1 MPRRTVHFLL
11 AGFSFLGWFSPSI
24 SAQSTIS
31 GQARDASGAVMSE
44 VSVEAASP
52 ALIERAR
59 TVITNGEG
67 RYAIV
72 DVRPG
77 TYTITFT
84 KPGFSPV
91 KEQIDVPANVTVP
104 VDAVMQVG
112 SVGQTVEVQA
122 QVATVDIENVAH
134 PEVLTRADMDSLP
147 SARNMQSIAS
157 YVPGIHLNQPDVGG
171 SQQIEQTYIS
181 THGNPAGRDIYLLD
195 GMRVNTMQNDGLI
208 QIYIDNGMIQES
220 TYQTSNVTAEVG
232 GGGVY
237 TNLIPKDG
245 GNEFHGQLF
254 LGYVPSQFVGN
265 NVTTALKARGL
276 TGQSAVN
283 RLEDFNGSLGGPI
296 IKDKLWFLVGGRKQ
310 LSFVQSAGS
319 FYPDGS
325 PGIEKSYIWTGDL
338 RLTYQI
344 NAKNKISAMWIRDW
358 KTKENDVVTGAAGYS
373 DVNPAISSLE
383 RMPKMYY
390 IFQTRWTST
399 LTPRLI
405 VQSGL
410 SFTKLDYNIL
420 YHAGVAKTPFTPEWY
435 ANATELDIT
444 RLTRSIAGSVNTY
457 AKYERWV
464 YAASG
469 AYVTGSHQ
477 IKFGLT
483 DDWGPNYLNNVANG
497 DAYYQYSNGVPLQI
511 VAYNTPTYQKFRVK
525 SDLGIYGVDTWHVKR
540 LAITAGLR
548 WEYLNNYIEHQTA
561 PAGRF
566 VGARDFPQVD
576 CSTVKGLSCFKNW
589 SPRIGLVYDLFGNH
603 KTAIKAGVGKYN
615 TPVVT
620 SNLNAF
626 NPMYTASQTIPWL
639 NRPTTACEA
648 PAPGTAPGCIPAG
661 SGFGTGDVGPNPNP
675 RFGLLNNITQ
685 DPNFKREYQ
694 WQYSAGLQQEISRG
708 VTLNFNWY
716 RTSDYEQPLVVN
728 YAVPFSAWTPFQIA
742 NPLDGSPLTVYNLQP
757 AYFGLTPVL
766 YQTNAPRSLRHDT
779 YTGFETSILARLPHG
794 AFVVGGWTI
803 EKQTDTACD
812 INTNSTGTAL
822 NDPNS
827 LRFCDWSGSLQQA
840 LGTISGVPFRSEFKL
855 QANVPI
861 KWGFEFNASLYSDPV
876 YSTNFATP
884 IASSTT
890 GPPLPLTAFSGQNQ
904 GFKTV
909 NWPISPS
916 TTYPLD
922 CNCPSPGAPVDPG
935 LRQGSETI
943 QLIAPGSRLTPQL
956 TQFDIGA
963 RRVFRIHEKY
973 TIIPEMQLFNVIN
986 ASTAL
991 VETQSLGTTV
1001 KPFISGGPGGTPS
1014 VILNPRMLRLN
1025 LQFKF

>member
-1 MPRRTVHFLL
+1 
-11 AGFSFLGWFSPSI
+11 
-24 SAQSTIS
+24 
-31 GQARDASGAVMSE
+31 
-44 VSVEAASP
+44 
-52 ALIERAR
+52 
-59 TVITNGEG
+59 
-67 RYAIV
+67 V
-72 DVRPG
+72 DIRPG
-77 TYTITFT
+77 TYTVTFT
-84 KPGFSPV
+84 KPGFSLV
-91 KEQIDVPANVTVP
+91 KEQIEVPANVTVP
-104 VDAVMQVG
+104 VDATMLVG

-147 SARNMQSIAS
+147 TARNMQSIGS

-171 SQQIEQTYIS
+171 SQQIEQTYMS

-208 QIYIDNGMIQES
+208 QIYVDNGLIQES
-220 TYQTSNVTAEVG
+220 TYQTSNATAEVG

-254 LGYVPSQFVGN
+254 LGYVPSQFVGT
-265 NVTTALKARGL
+265 NVTSALTARGL

-283 RLEDFNGSLGGPI
+283 RIEDFNGSLGGPI

-325 PGIEKSYIWTGDL
+325 PGIEKSYIYTGDI

-344 NAKNKISAMWIRDW
+344 NAKNKVSAMWIRDW
-358 KTKENDVVTGAAGYS
+358 KTKENDVVTGAGGYS

-390 IFQTRWTST
+390 IFQTRWTGT

-405 VQSGL
+405 LQSGL

-420 YHAGVAKTPFTPEWY
+420 YHAGVAKTPFTADWY
-435 ANATELDIT
+435 ANATELDLT

-483 DDWGPNYLNNVANG
+483 DDWGINYLNNIANG

-511 VAYNTPTYQKFRVK
+511 IAYNTPTYQKFRVK
-525 SDLGIYGVDTWHVKR
+525 SDLAIYGVDTWHFKR

-548 WEYLNNYIEHQTA
+548 WEYLNNYIEKQTA

-576 CSTVKGLSCFKNW
+576 CGAVQGLSCFKNW
-589 SPRIGLVYDLFGNH
+589 SPRIGLVYDVFGNH

-626 NPMYTASQTIPWL
+626 NPMYTATQAISWL
-639 NRPTTACEA
+639 NRPTTACET
-648 PAPGTAPGCIPAG
+648 PSPGINPGCIPSG
-661 SGFGTGDVGPNPNP
+661 SGFGDGDVGPNPNP

-685 DPNFKREYQ
+685 DPHFKREYQ
-694 WQYSAGLQQEISRG
+694 WQYNVGIQQEVMRG
-708 VTLNFNWY
+708 VTLNFNWN
-716 RTSDYEQPLVVN
+716 RTSDYEQPLVIN
-728 YAVPFSAWTPFQIA
+728 YAVPSSAWTPTQIA
-742 NPLDGSPLTVYNLQP
+742 NPLDGTPITVYNLQP

-766 YQTNAPRSLRHDT
+766 YQTNAPQSLRHNT
-779 YTGFETSILARLPHG
+779 YTGFETSSTARLPHG
-794 AFVVGGWTI
+794 AFIFAGWTI

-827 LRFCDWSGSLQQA
+827 LRFCDWSGGLQQA
-840 LGTISGVPFRSEFKL
+840 LGKISGVPFRSEFKL
-855 QANVPI
+855 QTNVPI
-861 KWGFEFNASLYSDPV
+861 KWGFEVNASIYSDPV
-876 YSTNFATP
+876 FSGNFATP

-890 GPPLPLTAFSGQNQ
+890 GPPLPLTAYAGQNQ

-909 NWPISPS
+909 NWTISP
-916 TTYPLD
+916 TTKYPAD
-922 CNCPSPGAPVDPG
+922 CNCPNPGGLVDPD
-935 LRQGSETI
+935 LKQGSETI

-963 RRVFRIHEKY
+963 RRIFRIHEKY

-986 ASTAL
+986 ASTVL
-991 VETQSLGTTV
+991 TETQTLGGTV
-1001 KPFISGGPGGTPS
+1001 KPFVAGGPGGTPS

>member
-1 MPRRTVHFLL
+1 MPRRTAPVFF
-11 AGFSFLGWFSPSI
+11 AGFSLLALLSSTA

-31 GQARDASGAVMSE
+31 GQARDSSGAVMAE
-44 VSVEAASP
+44 VTVEAASP
-52 ALIERAR
+52 ALIERSR
-59 TVITNGEG
+59 TVITNSEG

-72 DVRPG
+72 DIRPG
-77 TYTITFT
+77 IYTVSFA
-84 KPGFSPV
+84 KPGFSTV

-104 VDAVMQVG
+104 VDATMQVG

-147 SARNMQSIAS
+147 TARNMQSIAS

-208 QIYIDNGMIQES
+208 QIYVDNGLIQES
-220 TYQTSNVTAEVG
+220 TYQTSNVAAEVG

-245 GNEFHGQLF
+245 GNELHGQLF

-265 NVTTALKARGL
+265 NVSNALKTRGL

-325 PGIEKSYIWTGDL
+325 PGIEKSYIWTGDI
-338 RLTYQI
+338 RLTYQV

-358 KTKENDVVTGAAGYS
+358 KTKENDVVTGAGGYS
-373 DVNPAISSLE
+373 DVNPNISSLE

-435 ANATELDIT
+435 ANAAELDLT

-477 IKFGLT
+477 FKFGLT
-483 DDWGPNYLNNVANG
+483 DDWGINYLNNVANG

-511 VAYNTPTYQKFRVK
+511 VAYNTPTFQKFRVK

-548 WEYLNNYIEHQTA
+548 WEYLNNLIEKQTA

-566 VGARDFPQVD
+566 VGPRSFPQVD
-576 CSTVKGLSCFKNW
+576 CGTVKGLSCFKNW
-589 SPRIGLVYDLFGNH
+589 SPRLGLVYDLFGNH
-603 KTAIKAGVGKYN
+603 KTALKAGIGKYN
-615 TPVVT
+615 TPIVT

-626 NPMYTASQTIPWL
+626 NPMYTATQSIPWL
-639 NRPTTACEA
+639 NRPTTACETA
-648 PAPGTAPGCIPAG
+648 PPGITPGCIPAG
-661 SGFGTGDVGPNPNP
+661 SGFGDGDVGPNPNP
-675 RFGLLNNITQ
+675 RFGLLNNIAQ
-685 DPNFKREYQ
+685 DPNFRREYQ
-694 WQYSAGLQQEISRG
+694 WQYSAGIQQEVRRG
-708 VTLNFNWY
+708 VTLNFNWN
-716 RTSDYEQPLVVN
+716 RTSDYEQPMVIN
-728 YAVPFSAWTPFQIA
+728 YAVPSSAWTPAQIT
-742 NPLDGSPLTVYNLQP
+742 NPLDGTPVTVYNLQP
-757 AYFGLTPVL
+757 NYFGLAPVL

-779 YTGFETSILARLPHG
+779 YTGFETSVTARLPHG
-794 AFVVGGWTI
+794 AFVVAGWSI

-827 LRFCDWSGSLQQA
+827 LRFCDWSGSLQQS
-840 LGTISGVPFRSEFKL
+840 LGQISGVPFRSEYKL
-855 QANVPI
+855 QTNVPI
-861 KWGFEFNASLYSDPV
+861 KWGFELNASVYSDPV
-876 YSTNFATP
+876 FSNNFATP

-890 GPPLPLTAFSGQNQ
+890 TPPLPLTVYAGQNQ

-909 NWPISPS
+909 NWTISP
-916 TTYPLD
+916 TTRYPAD
-922 CNCPSPGAPVDPG
+922 CNCPNPGALVDPE
-935 LRQGSETI
+935 LKQGSETI
-943 QLIAPGSRLTPQL
+943 QLVAPGSRLTPQL

-963 RRVFRIHEKY
+963 RRIFRIHEKY
-973 TIIPEMQLFNVIN
+973 TIIPEMQVFNVIN
-986 ASTAL
+986 ASTVL
-991 VETQSLGTTV
+991 TETQTLGTSV
-1001 KPFISGGPGGTPS
+1001 KPFVAGGPGGTPS